1 MLTVPAQRT
10 PRWRLPSAQRP
21 TDPPRL
27 GTLDTSPL
35 QYHLKYH
42 PSTSI
47 NAIRRHRSYGYTPR
61 PRSGGVYR

>member
-27 GTLDTSPL
+27 GTLDTF
-35 QYHLKYH
+35 KYH